1 MMYANFTFKDRTMI
15 LLRSVQ
21 RLAQRCTIVL
31 VDLIEQKT
39 NRISPLCARLTQHGK
54 QRVVNL

>member
-1 MMYANFTFKDRTMI
+1 MI

-21 RLAQRCTIVL
+21 RLAQRSAIVL

-39 NRISPLCARLTQHGK
+39 HRISPLGARLAQHGK
-54 QRVVNL
+54 QGVVNL